1 MTTRTRSRLAAVF
14 FALGLGAANTAQAQT
29 PLAVT
34 SWVGPTH
41 LVTVDILGGWM
52 KEVEKASNGR
62 IAPKMLPKAVTA
74 PPGTFDAIR
83 DGLAD
88 VSIILHGMQPAR
100 FILPKAA
107 EFPQLGRTGEIN
119 SAAYQRI
126 HEKYLAKADEHK
138 GVRVLAMFTHGPG
151 NILTINRPIK
161 RLEDVAG
168 LKFRVG
174 GGFLG
179 DLLKSLGAVP
189 IVRSG
194 SESYELL
201 SGGIVDATALPYE
214 SIVSF
219 NLDRVIRH
227 LTIVP
232 GGLYNL
238 TWAVIMNEDKF
249 KSLPKQDQDV
259 INAWSGERLARHSG
273 RAWDN
278 KDRQAFDSVQ
288 KGPIQSITADKA
300 FVADLLQRSR
310 VFEDEWIKEA
320 KQRNVDGA
328 LVMRELRAEIARIS
342 AQR

>member
-1 MTTRTRSRLAAVF
+1 MKERIVRGIAAAASAAV
-14 FALGLGAANTAQAQT
+14 LGVAVPAQAQT
-29 PLAVT
+29 AIAVN
-34 SWVGPTH
+34 SWVGATH
-41 LVTVDILGGWM
+41 LVTVDLLGGWM
-52 KEVEKASNGR
+52 KEIEKASNGR
-62 IAPKMLPKAVTA
+62 LAPKMLTKAVTA
-74 PPGTFDAIR
+74 PPGTFDAVR

-88 VSIILHGMQPAR
+88 VSVILHGMQPAR
-100 FILPKAA
+100 FVLPKAA

-126 HEKYLAKADEHK
+126 HEKHFARVDEHK
-138 GVRVLAMFTHGPG
+138 GVRVLAVFTHGPG
-151 NILTINRPIK
+151 NILTTKKPVN

-214 SIVSF
+214 TIVTF
-219 NLDRVIRH
+219 NLDRVVKH
-227 LTIVP
+227 LTVVP

-273 RAWDN
+273 RSWDN
-278 KDRQAFDSVQ
+278 KDRQAYEIVQ
-288 KGPIQSITADKA
+288 KGPIQSVTADRA
-300 FVADLLQRSR
+300 FVSSLLERSR
-310 VFEDEWIKEA
+310 AFEEEWVKEA
-320 KQRNVDGA
+320 KQKGVDGA
-328 LVMRELRAEIARIS
+328 LVMKDLRAEIAKITDAR
-342 AQR
+342 